1 MKKTFRWVAGF
12 IRANS
17 KELVL
22 EAISVFAGA
31 SLALYLSN
39 MQSESQERHATRAR
53 LHSVLTELTYNH
65 RAATEIAAS
74 VVESGKAKMIG
85 VLPDTAATKAAFQD
99 ERIFRMLPPHVCNFM
114 HHYILNGDSV
124 RLIANQYDD
133 YILRR
138 VQDPESL
145 LALVAINKN
154 MRELATQFDADVVVL
169 RDCIAEILGPDYLLS
184 KQEVK
189 KLIALQTKRDQLF
202 LKPEGLAKP

>member
-1 MKKTFRWVAGF
+1 
-12 IRANS
+12 
-17 KELVL
+17 
-22 EAISVFAGA
+22 
-31 SLALYLSN
+31 
-39 MQSESQERHATRAR
+39 
-53 LHSVLTELTYNH
+53 
-65 RAATEIAAS
+65 
-74 VVESGKAKMIG
+74 
-85 VLPDTAATKAAFQD
+85 
-99 ERIFRMLPPHVCNFM
+99 M

-154 MRELATQFDADVVVL
+154 MREQATQFDADVVVL